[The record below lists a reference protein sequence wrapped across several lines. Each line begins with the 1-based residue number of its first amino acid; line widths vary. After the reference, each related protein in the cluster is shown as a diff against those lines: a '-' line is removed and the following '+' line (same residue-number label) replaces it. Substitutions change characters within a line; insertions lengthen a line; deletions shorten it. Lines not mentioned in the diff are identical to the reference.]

1 MSLLTGWAGCACRSR
16 RRRIDERGFFLVEV
30 LALSF
35 LVLGCAASALVY
47 RTLARSRVEA
57 AAEITA
63 AYLAQE
69 QIARIEAQPAS
80 YLRTHG
86 EIPWLGGG
94 ASPVEKNGISF
105 TLSSSVSPR
114 ADTESLAETE
124 VRVRWETGGRSREAV
139 YRKFVAYHD

>member
-1 MSLLTGWAGCACRSR
+1 MSLLTGWAGCGCRSR
-16 RRRIDERGFFLVEV
+16 RRRTDERGFFLVEV

-47 RTLARSRVEA
+47 RTLARSRAEA

-80 YLRTHG
+80 YLRAHG

-94 ASPVEKNGISF
+94 ASPVEKNGCSF
-105 TLSSSVSPR
+105 EVASSVTPH
-114 ADTESLAETE
+114 ADAESLAEAA

-139 YRKFVAYHD
+139 YRKLVAYHD